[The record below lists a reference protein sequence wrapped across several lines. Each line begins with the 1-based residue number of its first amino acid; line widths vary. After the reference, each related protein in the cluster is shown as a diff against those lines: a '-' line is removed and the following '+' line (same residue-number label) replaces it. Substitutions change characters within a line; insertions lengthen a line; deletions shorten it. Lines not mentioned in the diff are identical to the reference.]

1 MDTVPRSTYTTNDIQ
16 RNIQKKYT
24 NDNLDHGDVL
34 QPTWVRG
41 TLHPGRILDWFLS
54 NNRWYLLFRV
64 NLFIHPLLFII
75 KKMGL

>member
-1 MDTVPRSTYTTNDIQ
+1 MDIPPRKLNNDIQ

-24 NDNLDHGDVL
+24 DDRLDHGNVL
-34 QPTWVRG
+34 QPAWVRG
-41 TLHPGRILDWFLS
+41 IIRPGRIMDWFLS
-54 NNRWYLLFRV
+54 NNRYYFLCRV